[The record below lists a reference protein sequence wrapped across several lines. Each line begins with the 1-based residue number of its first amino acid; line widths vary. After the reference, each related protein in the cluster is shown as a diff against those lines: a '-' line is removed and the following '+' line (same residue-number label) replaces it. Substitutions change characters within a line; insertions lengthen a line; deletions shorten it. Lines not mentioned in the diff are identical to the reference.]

1 MPGISITLDEA
12 TPLLER
18 CRTAAQAQGLALVG
32 GRAAASLVKEYLFGL
47 DGERHQYG
55 NHFYAQA
62 ARSVNVVKVPEGA
75 AINITSQGFA
85 QRLFGG
91 DIVPKNAH
99 WLTIPARA
107 EAMAHRAR
115 EFTDLHFVFFREGLA
130 ALVQN
135 LQTRLGGRV
144 RGSVTP
150 KGAKGETGG
159 GIFYWLVKFVHQEP
173 DPTVLPYEE
182 QMSVRAVD
190 AISTHVQRQLERG
203 SRASN
208 QPAQSDPSDS

>member
-32 GRAAASLVKEYLFGL
+32 GRAAATLVKEHLFGI
-47 DGERHQYG
+47 DGQRHQYG

-62 ARSVNVVKVPEGA
+62 ARSVNVVKVPAGA
-75 AINITSQGFA
+75 AVNITSQGFA

-91 DIVPKNAH
+91 DIVPKEAH

-115 EFTDLHFVFFREGLA
+115 EFNDLHFVFFREGLA

-150 KGAKGETGG
+150 KGKSGETGG
-159 GIFYWLVKFVHQEP
+159 GIFFWLVKFVHQEP
-173 DPTVLPYEE
+173 DPTVLPYDE
-182 QMSVRAVD
+182 QMSARAAD
-190 AISTHVQRQLERG
+190 AIATRFQRL
-203 SRASN
+203 SDRAN
-208 QPAQSDPSDS
+208 PAPSDS